1 MIIIN
6 CAFLHNGDKLERCD
20 QYSEKGCYCPVT
32 IDSGGLVTFSW

>member
-20 QYSEKGCYCPVT
+20 QYSEKGAIVQ
-32 IDSGGLVTFSW
+32 